1 MICSSSI
8 AGAAGRQEQDEMQD
22 FLLPLTGVKGKRV
35 KFVAGIVLF
44 VIAVYLIGN
53 RQNMFVKTFSI
64 SANFNNVNGLMHGN
78 NVRYSGINIGTV
90 KAITMINDS
99 TINVS
104 MVIEE
109 KMVKHIKKDAIA
121 TIGTDGLVG
130 NMIVNI
136 IPGNGNSEIVASG
149 DVIKSYTKIGTNE
162 MLNTLNVTNENA
174 ALLTAKLLNIADAMA
189 DSKGTFGML
198 INDTVVSYNL
208 KQTVNQLRIMSVEA
222 NKSMK
227 SLNTII
233 NTINFNESVAGTLLN
248 DSIEAQKVSVLLT
261 NLESSTEQVKT
272 VINNLN
278 ETITDYKN
286 GKGAVNYLFKNEDF
300 VKDLEQT
307 IKNINEGTDNF
318 NQNMEALKH
327 SFLTRRYFKKLE
339 REQKKQKRDNK

>member
-1 MICSSSI
+1 MKKTYIQKLNVGI
-8 AGAAGRQEQDEMQD
+8 
-22 FLLPLTGVKGKRV
+22 
-35 KFVAGIVLF
+35 FVVMGLILF

-64 SANFNNVNGLMHGN
+64 SANFNNVNGLMQGN
-78 NVRYSGINIGTV
+78 NVRYSGINIGNV
-90 KAITMINDS
+90 KSITMINDS
-99 TINVS
+99 TINVD

-136 IPGNGNSEIVASG
+136 IPGKGDSRMISSG
-149 DVIKSYTKIGTNE
+149 DVIQSYTKIGTNE

-198 INDTVVSYNL
+198 INDTIVSSNL
-208 KQTVNQLRIMSVEA
+208 KQTVNQLRIMSIEA

-227 SLNTII
+227 SLNAII
-233 NTINFNESVAGTLLN
+233 NTINFNESVAGVLLN
-248 DSIEAQKVSVLLT
+248 DSLEAQKIRDLLT
-261 NLESSTEQVKT
+261 NLEVTTEDVKT
-272 VINNLN
+272 VVNTIN
-278 ETITDYKN
+278 ETIIDYKK
-286 GKGAVNYLFKNEDF
+286 GKGAVDYLFHDEDF
-300 VKDLEQT
+300 VKNLEQS
-307 IKNINEGTDNF
+307 IKNINEGTDKF

-327 SFLTRRYFKKLE
+327 NFLTRRYFRKLNRAQGKK
-339 REQKKQKRDNK
+339 D